1 VQLIFA
7 QGFSTREAV
16 TDLSGRGVGL
26 DVVLKSIERLNGLIE
41 VETVPGVGTKFIIQL
56 PLTLA
61 IISVLLVEVS
71 GRTYAVPLSSVVETL
86 RLEAGELHRIN
97 NRETLRIRE
106 RIIPVLRLAGLFGLD
121 APEGDARRYAVIIG
135 RGEKRV
141 GIVVDGLK
149 GQQEVVIK
157 ALDPA
162 VTGDPPV
169 VAGATIMGDG
179 KVVLILDV
187 AALFEGKRQAL
198 LRGRGEAG
206 PLALA
211 EGQPR

>member
-1 VQLIFA
+1 
-7 QGFSTREAV
+7 
-16 TDLSGRGVGL
+16 
-26 DVVLKSIERLNGLIE
+26 VVLKSIERLNGLVE

-61 IISVLLVEVS
+61 IISVLMVEVA

-86 RLEAGELHRIN
+86 RLEAGEIHRIN
-97 NRETLRIRE
+97 HRETLRLRE
-106 RIIPVLRLAGLFGLD
+106 RIVPVLRLTSLFGLT
-121 APEGDARRYAVIIG
+121 PGTQGDRHYVVIVG
-135 RGEKRV
+135 RGDKRV
-141 GIVVDGLK
+141 GIVVDRLK

-162 VTGDPPV
+162 VTGEPPV

-179 KVVLILDV
+179 RVVLILDV

-198 LRGRGEAG
+198 RGRGEPG
-206 PLALA
+206 PAALA
-211 EGQPR
+211 EGGRG